1 MVERAQAKRALER
14 LVVHKDKFKS
24 DSLKLPKQKG
34 GVNVVEMMK
43 VLLEEDQV
51 AASCTAGK
59 RAGLEQEVLESILDR
74 TNIDHF
80 EEKIKLADGKAAAQ
94 IMKEK
99 KEAQKVRA
107 EKKELERKSANKFGS
122 LKEKSGHLFSQGEVT
137 EKGDC
142 STIDTS
148 EFITVE

>member
-74 TNIDHF
+74 TNVDHF
-80 EEKIKLADGKAAAQ
+80 KEKIKLADGKAAAQ
-94 IMKEK
+94 MLKEK

-107 EKKELERKSANKFGS
+107 ERMELERKSANKFGFLGPRGPLVEPS
-122 LKEKSGHLFSQGEVT
+122 ILPSRPVHPSAPIFP
-137 EKGDC
+137 
-142 STIDTS
+142 
-148 EFITVE
+148 EFIDEL